1 MELVVEKYAGK
12 IGVAV
17 SGGIDSMCLLHAFCL
32 AGQDVLAI
40 NVEHGIRGETSL
52 RDTDFV
58 RAYCKLN
65 NVPFVTRSVD
75 ALNSCLSGESVET
88 CARRLRYA
96 FFDELL
102 SSGTVTKI
110 ALAHHADDN
119 AETVL
124 MRIFRGTGI
133 HGLSGITDRD
143 DFIRP
148 FIRYT
153 RKQIEEYASV
163 HSVPFVTDETNLS
176 SDYTRNYIR
185 NELMPVINARFPD
198 AAAAIARLSECALET
213 DEYLSSLCPKAEKL
227 PYGARLK
234 SFFGLPKIIQKYSV
248 MLAVKQLGFLQDFE
262 ARHVEAVCSLS
273 EKPNNTSID
282 LPFNLV
288 CVRYGD
294 GIIITERTPEAF
306 PPAAFGEDG
315 VYAFGGS
322 RYFVRKGSG
331 IIKGASLDGDRLP
344 DECVVRTRRDGD
356 VFKRVN
362 GKRKLLGDY
371 LNNLKLSKPEKDSL
385 LVLAK
390 DSEIYAVLGVET
402 ADSVKITDDTVNILH
417 IIREQ
422 IK

>member
-1 MELVVEKYAGK
+1 MELVVDKYAGK

-32 AGQDVLAI
+32 AEQDVLAI

-65 NVPFVTRSVD
+65 NIPFVTRSVD
-75 ALNSCLSGESVET
+75 AINSCLSGESIET

-102 SSGTVTKI
+102 SSGTVAKI

-133 HGLSGITDRD
+133 RGLCGITDRD

-153 RKQIEEYASV
+153 RKQIEEYAAA

-185 NELMPVINARFPD
+185 NELMPLINARFPD
-198 AAAAIARLSECALET
+198 AAAAIARLSEYALET
-213 DEYLSSLCPKAEKL
+213 DEYLSSVCPKAEKISNGT
-227 PYGARLK
+227 YLK
-234 SFFGLPKIIQKYSV
+234 SFFGLPKIIQKYSL
-248 MLAVKQLGFLQDFE
+248 MLTIKQLGFLQDFE
-262 ARHVEAVCSLS
+262 SRHVESICSLA
-273 EKPNNTSID
+273 EKPNNTSIN
-282 LPFNLV
+282 LPFNLI
-288 CVRYGD
+288 CVKYGD
-294 GIIITERTPEAF
+294 GIIIAERNPEPF
-306 PPAAFGEDG
+306 PPAAFGADG

-322 RYFVRKGSG
+322 RYYVRKGNG
-331 IIKGASLDGDRLP
+331 ILKGASIDGDRLP
-344 DECVVRTRRDGD
+344 NACVVRTRRDGD

-362 GKRKLLGDY
+362 GKRKLLSDY
-371 LNNLKLSKPEKDSL
+371 LNDLKLSKLEKDAL

-390 DSEIYAVLGVET
+390 DSEIYAIFGVET
-402 ADSVKITDDTVNILH
+402 ADSVKITENTVNILH
-417 IIREQ
+417 IIRERT
-422 IK
+422 K